1 MRQYIPGVFPDKNG
15 KIYVGGKD
23 YKYFANVLRIKI
35 DSLLEVR
42 FPDGSIGTMAVSKI
56 EGKKLEL
63 VLVDDKSI
71 NGQNSSKNY
80 GKKMETGVV
89 ASDIDLQLKNNGPEI
104 WLFQFLPKPQ
114 TMDLVIR
121 HGVECGVHRIVP
133 VEGKFSKNVGSGASR
148 MERWQRI
155 VKEARQQ
162 CGSPVDTVVEEPMS
176 VSAALDKWITSSVD
190 KKSLGYVL
198 HEMMQKEGAGVFDV
212 KEKPEILALV
222 VGAEGGIAPDE
233 VESFLQ
239 KNFKILHFNT
249 NVMRVDTASLYGL
262 AVLQHAFT
270 EFDSWQVQE

>member
-1 MRQYIPGVFPDKNG
+1 MRQYIPGEFPDKNG

-23 YKYFANVLRIKI
+23 YKYFANVLRIKT

-42 FPDGSIGTMAVSKI
+42 FPDGTIATMVVTKIDSKKV
-56 EGKKLEL
+56 ELSLLEKKSGKAKGVGKK
-63 VLVDDKSI
+63 V
-71 NGQNSSKNY
+71 
-80 GKKMETGVV
+80 ETGVV
-89 ASDIDLQLKNNGPEI
+89 ASDIDLQMKTKTPEI
-104 WLFQFLPKPQ
+104 WLFQFLSKPQ

-121 HGVECGVHRIVP
+121 HGVECGVHRIIP
-133 VEGKFSKNVGSGASR
+133 VEGKFAKNLGSSASR

-176 VSAALDKWITSSVD
+176 VAAALEKWEEVAAE
-190 KKSLGYVL
+190 KKSLGFVL

-212 KEKPEILALV
+212 KEKPEILAFV
-222 VGAEGGIAPDE
+222 VGSEGGIAPDE
-233 VESFLQ
+233 VECFLQ
-239 KNFKILHFNT
+239 KNYKILHFNT